1 MLEGSNIEHVGAPM
15 RLDIQRLR
23 ETGITAATLMAL
35 VQKGAAIEGPVYS
48 ATY

>member
-15 RLDIQRLR
+15 RLDIQRMR
-23 ETGITAATLMAL
+23 ETGTAATLMAL